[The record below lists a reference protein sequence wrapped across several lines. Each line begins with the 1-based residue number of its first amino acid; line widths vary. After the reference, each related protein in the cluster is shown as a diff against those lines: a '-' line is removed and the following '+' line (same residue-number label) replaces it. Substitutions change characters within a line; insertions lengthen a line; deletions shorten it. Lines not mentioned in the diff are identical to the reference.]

1 MLKISRPV
9 EFLRWAQLS
18 IRNPVV
24 AGRQGTGKQRFG
36 KFWVKDTFETNWK
49 YVCKVARTGLLFCL
63 PLSSRHILE
72 EEAEWMAS
80 FLCTS
85 AMHLEGSSRSDVL
98 PGGIPSPDLAKAW
111 GDVWAKSYGSVLG
124 QGPSRLKLFCL
135 VQGHPDFTED
145 GFITIPHS
153 YWVGI
158 HQGTFSLKYKQDIA
172 SSASSATRPY
182 GRFHP
187 RQ

>member
-1 MLKISRPV
+1 MFAKLL
-9 EFLRWAQLS
+9 E
-18 IRNPVV
+18 
-24 AGRQGTGKQRFG
+24 
-36 KFWVKDTFETNWK
+36 
-49 YVCKVARTGLLFCL
+49 TGLLFCL

-158 HQGTFSLKYKQDIA
+158 HQGTFSLKYKQWHCFKCFKCNKALWPFSPKTITSVAWKAVREGVELVIRTDA
-172 SSASSATRPY
+172 GDCATY
-182 GRFHP
+182 L
-187 RQ
+187 